1 LNRRS
6 EFDAITRALQ
16 LAEVSLPADGR
27 IRAGTLV
34 ARSGTAARGAE
45 TPESRQQLLRPPQ
58 EDARSLPRFEVSAN
72 GAPLL
77 VMKKIQGAT
86 LEELMHQAAHP
97 EWPALLLRHGDR
109 IAVFVE
115 VLMRVAEALHFAH
128 TKAIFHRDIKPAN
141 VMVGSFGEVYL
152 LDWGVALRG
161 SEAKDA
167 PIEIVGTPQYMA
179 PEMVRAEAEAIDART
194 DVYLLGATLH
204 ALLTGTPRHTGDGL
218 PLLLFAASRAPR
230 SRTLTRSPRSW
241 RSSRTPAPTSSP
253 TRDPRA
259 RWRYAMRWP
268 RSCVIE
274 ALRAW
279 RRTPRR
285 ACSRCGAKT

>member
-1 LNRRS
+1 MNRRS

-218 PLLLFAASRAPR
+218 PLLLFADFESAPV
-230 SRTLTRSPRSW
+230 T
-241 RSSRTPAPTSSP
+241 
-253 TRDPRA
+253 
-259 RWRYAMRWP
+259 YADEVP
-268 RSCVIE
+268 E
-274 ALRAW
+274 ELA
-279 RRTPRR
+279 
-285 ACSRCGAKT
+285 